1 MKTSVSLSVFPAK
14 KGMPVLFSEATEKNV
29 ATIASLGY
37 DGVDLFVDD
46 PHSQAS
52 QDALVRLKAHK
63 LGVGV
68 VMPAALAGQGLFLG
82 DKDPAVR
89 QECID
94 RISDIIV
101 YTAKAGGMVSL
112 GLVRGNQSD
121 DETLEDFYARY
132 TDSCAKLLEIAKPLG
147 VDLLIEPINRYEI
160 NTINSVREC
169 LDYIKA
175 SGLELYIMADIFHMN
190 IEDVSIGGMLQ
201 ESFSLIKHVHF
212 LDSNRLAPSMGH
224 LDMAQYY
231 RLLHALG
238 YKGYLCLEAL
248 PKPTTEICAQ
258 EGAAF
263 FKRMKESLRKSRAS

>member
-14 KGMPVLFSEATEKNV
+14 PGMPILFSQATEEHV

-52 QDALVRLKAHK
+52 QDALARLKAHK
-63 LGVGV
+63 LGIGV

-82 DKDPAVR
+82 DKDPAIRSECVR
-89 QECID
+89 
-94 RISDIIV
+94 RIGEIIQF
-101 YTAKAGGMVSL
+101 TAKAGGMVSL
-112 GLVRGNQSD
+112 GLVRGNQSE
-121 DETLEDFYARY
+121 DESLADFYARY
-132 TDSCAKLLEIAKPLG
+132 ADSCTKLLEIAKPLG

-160 NTINSVREC
+160 NTINSARQGI
-169 LDYIKA
+169 DFIKA
-175 SGLELYIMADIFHMN
+175 SGLDLYLMLDTFHMN
-190 IEDVSIGGMLQ
+190 MEDTSIGGMLQ
-201 ESFSLIKHVHF
+201 EALSLTKHIHF

-231 RLLHALG
+231 RLLDTLG

-248 PKPTTEICAQ
+248 PKPTPEICAQ
-258 EGAAF
+258 NGADF
-263 FKRMKESLRKSRAS
+263 FKHMKEQCA